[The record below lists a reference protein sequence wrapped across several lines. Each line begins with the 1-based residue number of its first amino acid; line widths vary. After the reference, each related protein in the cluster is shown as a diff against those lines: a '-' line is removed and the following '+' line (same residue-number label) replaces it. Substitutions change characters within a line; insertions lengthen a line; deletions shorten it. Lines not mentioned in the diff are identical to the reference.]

1 MFDTNV
7 LLNLYRFAPA
17 ARSELLSAFERL
29 GDRVYV
35 PHQVALEF
43 HRNRLDVIAD
53 NQAAYQAALDSIS
66 ANEERITEELK
77 EKIRH
82 LSNRIALPEGER
94 ERLIAVASATFRP
107 MSQALDQLRANHGI
121 DDPMADDPILDRL
134 EVILSG
140 KVGKSFSPERESE
153 EQTEAA
159 RRNSEKV
166 PPGYKDAPKHG
177 DYFTWKQTLD
187 EVKARQ
193 SGLLVFVTGDVK
205 EDWYLRVKG
214 KTVCAR
220 PELAAEAESYANTR
234 LVLMRTESFLRYAAA
249 HLDASVSEDTIRQAE
264 KLPDRQPWKAAQARK
279 FRQNLEHHLLEIDD
293 ALADSMESV
302 AIAQKELA
310 EATRL
315 YEESLST
322 GVEGSSFLEKISLLE
337 GVLDRATRRHHEIQE
352 KRQMLRGQ
360 IWAIDHFG
368 TEQRTVDA
376 KAIFRR
382 NDNNPA
388 VLLNRRETE
397 ILAAM
402 SEGLTNQEIAERLP
416 IKVGALALHIR
427 NILHKLNVRTRVQA
441 VDLYLASNRPIDQ
454 SDESI

>member
-1 MFDTNV
+1 
-7 LLNLYRFAPA
+7 
-17 ARSELLSAFERL
+17 
-29 GDRVYV
+29 
-35 PHQVALEF
+35 
-43 HRNRLDVIAD
+43 
-53 NQAAYQAALDSIS
+53 
-66 ANEERITEELK
+66 
-77 EKIRH
+77 
-82 LSNRIALPEGER
+82 
-94 ERLIAVASATFRP
+94 
-107 MSQALDQLRANHGI
+107 
-121 DDPMADDPILDRL
+121 
-134 EVILSG
+134 
-140 KVGKSFSPERESE
+140 
-153 EQTEAA
+153 
-159 RRNSEKV
+159 
-166 PPGYKDAPKHG
+166 
-177 DYFTWKQTLD
+177 
-187 EVKARQ
+187 
-193 SGLLVFVTGDVK
+193 
-205 EDWYLRVKG
+205 
-214 KTVCAR
+214 
-220 PELAAEAESYANTR
+220 
-234 LVLMRTESFLRYAAA
+234 
-249 HLDASVSEDTIRQAE
+249 
-264 KLPDRQPWKAAQARK
+264 
-279 FRQNLEHHLLEIDD
+279 
-293 ALADSMESV
+293 MESV